1 MSRRITK
8 REVKETHLHVIAV
21 PYCALQY
28 LLCCRTPYAHTER
41 REGWGADIY
50 DIGTC
55 AIVTGNAPFG
65 DVKPSYEVFKKY
77 EDAAKCIRHSDA
89 LLWDY
94 ENQKAILDALIWE
107 FVDEALGKRRKIE

>member
-28 LLCCRTPYAHTER
+28 LLRCRTPYAHTER

-55 AIVTGNAPFG
+55 AIATGNAPFG
-65 DVKPSYEVFKKY
+65 DVKPSREVFQKY
-77 EDAAKCIRHSDA
+77 EDAAKCTRHSYSFFEN
-89 LLWDY
+89 Y